1 MATDPADLYTLE
13 VGAEYDDLSSLDFAD
28 VMWQAFDR
36 DRLESI
42 TIEAARVRDNLKMR
56 VLDLRPKRKKRPK

>member
-1 MATDPADLYTLE
+1 MAREPIDLYMLE

-36 DRLESI
+36 DRLESM
-42 TIEAARVRDNLKMR
+42 TIEATRVRDNLKMR